1 MNKSATQVEVK
12 KPGRKTHNIAVLNRI
27 SMLKVGES
35 TVVKK
40 TEWNTLTRPG
50 QHMLRKQTGR
60 EFKTETLADDSGW
73 LITAL

>member
-1 MNKSATQVEVK
+1 MNQTIEVK
-12 KPGRKTHNIAVLNRI
+12 KPGRKTHNVEVLQRVTA
-27 SMLKVGES
+27 LREGES
-35 TVVKK
+35 TIITKK
-40 TEWNTLTRPG
+40 EWNTLTRPG